1 MYPKSNDMMKKLSL
15 ILTLSLLFVSANAQ
29 SLQTGINFYEE
40 GNYEDALKIFESLE
54 DPSSFLYTGK
64 SYFALNEYLKAKKAL
79 NKVDSSYS
87 GLYSEAKYTKALA
100 DFELDNFAAS
110 LDALHEI
117 NEFSMQGGIKRD
129 AFNFYRDLINF
140 LSMEQ
145 RFTAFRAVS
154 YDQIRLDLVESAIG
168 IVDYPSAQILF
179 KAYTNTV
186 NISDS
191 SKYQNL
197 FRVLEDSASYA
208 QRYNP
213 NKFTQAP
220 SGLAYN
226 IGVALPEFE
235 LESDEFEITQHLYFG
250 IQLAVENFNSQ
261 NTRQKAFISYQNT
274 DAKSANAAYIAND
287 LIWNQNV
294 DAIIGPL
301 FSEVAYEL
309 STYAEQYE
317 TPLLTPLANSDD
329 INLDLNYTF
338 QLNPTFAIQGKKMAQ
353 YAVETLQYDT
363 LAVLAERGSLGEASA
378 YAFLDE
384 VRRLG
389 GEVVRFYVEDLASEG
404 YDISE
409 YVKYFDP
416 EVDTVYNY
424 NIDAVYAPF
433 TGNIAQTLMSAL
445 ITNLE
450 AMGSEMSILG
460 SEEWESAE
468 INAYRLPD
476 TNVYYT
482 TTFEIDS
489 TNSAINDFESEFRLR
504 FDTQPNRF
512 AYIGYDA
519 AKVLLESLLRV
530 QNPAYLR
537 DGLKSLDNYRGLIT
551 RVSFN
556 GTHINQEVKIRKKN
570 NPESRN

>member
-1 MYPKSNDMMKKLSL
+1 MYPKPKEIMKR
-15 ILTLSLLFVSANAQ
+15 ISLLFTLCFLFVSVNAQ
-29 SLQTGINFYEE
+29 TLQTGINFYEE
-40 GNYEDALKIFESLE
+40 GNYEEALRIFEKIE
-54 DPSSFLYTGK
+54 EPSSYLYAGK
-64 SYFALNEYLKAKKAL
+64 TYFALNKYLKAKKSL
-79 NKVDSSYS
+79 NKIDSTYS
-87 GLYSEAKYTKALA
+87 DLYSEAKYTKALA
-100 DFELDNFAAS
+100 DFELENFAAS
-110 LDALHEI
+110 LDALFEI
-117 NEFSMQGGIKRD
+117 NEFSMQGSIKRD
-129 AFNFYRDLINF
+129 AFNFYRDLLNF
-140 LSMEQ
+140 LTLEQ
-145 RFTAFRAVS
+145 RYQAFRAVS
-154 YDQIRLDLVESAIG
+154 YDQIRLDLVEAVIG
-168 IVDYPSAQILF
+168 VLDYPSAKSLF
-179 KAYTNTV
+179 EAYTNTV

-191 SKYQNL
+191 SRYQNI
-197 FRVLEDSASYA
+197 FSVMEDSASYA
-208 QRYNP
+208 QRFNP
-213 NKFTQAP
+213 NKYTQAP
-220 SGLAYN
+220 SGLSYN

-250 IQLAVENFNSQ
+250 IQLAIENFNSQ
-261 NTRQKAFISYQNT
+261 NTRQKAFLTYRNT
-274 DAKSANAAYIAND
+274 DASVNNAPFIAND
-287 LIWNQNV
+287 LIWNQDV

-301 FSEVAYEL
+301 FSEVAFEL
-309 STYAEQYE
+309 SKYAELYS

-338 QLNPTFAIQGKKMAQ
+338 QLNPTFAVQGKKMAQ
-353 YAVETLQYDT
+353 YAIQTLRYDT

-460 SEEWESAE
+460 SEEWETAD
-468 INAYRLPD
+468 INVSRLPETD
-476 TNVYYT
+476 VYYT
-482 TTFEIDS
+482 KTFEVDS
-489 TNSAINDFESEFRLR
+489 TNSAVNDFESEFRLR

-519 AKVLLESLLRV
+519 ANVMLESLTRV
-530 QNPAYLR
+530 QNPEYLK
-537 DGLKSLDNYRGLIT
+537 DGLKSFDNYRGLIT

-556 GTHINQEVKIRKKN
+556 GSHINQEVKIRKSTYN
-570 NPESRN
+570 DN